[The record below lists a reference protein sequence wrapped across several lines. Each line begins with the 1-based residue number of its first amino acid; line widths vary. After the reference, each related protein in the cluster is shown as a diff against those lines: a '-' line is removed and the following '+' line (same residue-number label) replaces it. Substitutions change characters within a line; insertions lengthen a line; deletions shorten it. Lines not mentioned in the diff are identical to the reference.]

1 MTILI
6 YLLESLHL
14 TPNRKI
20 REPYVPCFHALI
32 PSYEKAEKP
41 SPAPKQQLLKNAPE
55 ELQRSAGA
63 WSCVTD

>member
-1 MTILI
+1 M
-6 YLLESLHL
+6 

-20 REPYVPCFHALI
+20 REPSVLCFHAPI
-32 PSYEKAEKP
+32 PSYEKAKKP
-41 SPAPKQQLLKNAPE
+41 SPAPKQQLLKDAPE